1 MRSFS
6 QPLLGVMKTRWRF
19 PVLVLAFASAAL
31 PASAVI
37 DRVIDKTFAAQAGL
51 VVSADTF
58 SGGIRVKASDEA
70 QVRVLVRQTVE
81 AEDEKAAQ
89 ALLAQLDVR
98 LDQLAD
104 GAVRLK
110 ITPRHAVR
118 WTWQNWSPAVLEIE
132 LTVPRTCVLRVRTG
146 EGAIQ
151 VDSLRG
157 DIVADT
163 ARGAIFIGEVDGDIV
178 AGSGRGDVAVTAC
191 SGTLQL
197 ETKNGSLLV
206 GRCGGPAQLLAVDGT
221 IDVQAAK
228 GPIFARGNR
237 ADIKVS
243 FLPSIRATS
252 DLESFGGDVTV
263 GLDPACA
270 VSIDARS
277 SPFGRVRIR
286 DLDIET
292 SEDSSEKSNVA
303 GTLNRGGPTLKIRAS
318 GGNVRLNRVPA
329 L

>member
-1 MRSFS
+1 
-6 QPLLGVMKTRWRF
+6 MKTCRRLF
-19 PVLVLAFASAAL
+19 GLLLAFAFFAL
-31 PASAVI
+31 PAHAVI
-37 DRVIDKTFAAQAGL
+37 DRIIDKTFTAKSGGIAIH
-51 VVSADTF
+51 ADTF
-58 SGGIRVKASDEA
+58 SGGIKVTTSDDPR
-70 QVRVLVRQTVE
+70 VRVLVRQTVE
-81 AEDEKAAQ
+81 ATDEKAAEKLM
-89 ALLAQLDVR
+89 ASLEVS
-98 LDQLAD
+98 LDQSTD
-104 GAVRLK
+104 GSIALK
-110 ITPRHAVR
+110 ITPRHAMR
-118 WTWQNWSPAVLEIE
+118 WTWQSWSPVALAIE
-132 LTVPRTCVLRVRTG
+132 LTVPRACELRVRTG
-146 EGAIQ
+146 EGDIQ

-163 ARGAIFIGEVDGDIV
+163 DRGAIFIGEVDGDIV

-197 ETKNGSLLV
+197 ETKNGNLLV
-206 GRCGGPAQLLAVDGT
+206 GRCGGPTQLLAVDGT

-228 GPIFARGNR
+228 GPVFARGDR

-270 VSIDARS
+270 VSIEARS
-277 SPFGRVRIR
+277 SNFGRVRVR
-286 DLDIET
+286 DLDFET
-292 SEDSSEKSNVA
+292 SKGSSEKSKVT
-303 GTLNRGGPTLKIRAS
+303 GTLNGGGPTLKIRAS